1 MEATGLGAFE
11 EGSIALGR
19 HQRGVVA
26 ISHPTLVAF
35 NLRYL
40 PKTVVYIN
48 MGAVKEISESA

>member
-1 MEATGLGAFE
+1 MEATGFGAFE
-11 EGSIALGR
+11 EGSIALGH

-26 ISHPTLVAF
+26 VSHPTLVAF
-35 NLRYL
+35 NL